1 MEITS
6 KINQYLNEV
15 DDNQSRQIEALSK
28 QVENLTKS
36 KENVEDQ
43 KKKAEINLKIATLKK
58 RIADIKSKIPAPKEM
73 STLKEWK
80 ILANERSIKRY
91 KEQLNFKCCYTCK
104 FGEYDEFSHL
114 LICYNE
120 KNYVI
125 NDSDPEKEQIV
136 SPVGVCPYYS
146 RGGSKN
152 K

>member
-1 MEITS
+1 MEITN

-15 DDNQSRQIEALSK
+15 DDNQTKQIEALSK

-91 KEQLNFKCCYTCK
+91 AGQMPRLHTGAY
-104 FGEYDEFSHL
+104 GAL
-114 LICYNE
+114 LAPATVFP
-120 KNYVI
+120 KVH
-125 NDSDPEKEQIV
+125 
-136 SPVGVCPYYS
+136 
-146 RGGSKN
+146 
-152 K
+152 